1 MIARPDA
8 PAMTPAEPELVITRV
23 FDAPASL
30 VFRAW
35 TEPEHFVRWWG
46 PNGFTTPVCKIDL
59 RPGGA
64 WHVCMR
70 SPDGRDYWSKGIYRE
85 IVAPKRIV
93 TTDYFSD
100 EAGNLVQP
108 TQYGLPAD
116 WPAEMLLT
124 VTFVERAGK
133 TTLTVR
139 QSVPLSLAQSIGAI
153 EGWNQSLDR
162 LAGELATA

>member
-1 MIARPDA
+1 MTAGADRAA
-8 PAMTPAEPELVITRV
+8 PPAAPELVITRV
-23 FDAPASL
+23 FDAPREV

-59 RPGGA
+59 RPGGV

-70 SPDGRDYWSKGIYRE
+70 SPDGRDYWSKGVYRE
-85 IVAPKRIV
+85 IVVPERIV
-93 TTDYFSD
+93 ATDFFSD

-108 TQYGLPAD
+108 SQYGLPAA

-124 VTFVERAGK
+124 VTFAEQDGK
-133 TTLTVR
+133 TRLTVR
-139 QSVPLSLAQSIGAI
+139 QSVPESLARSIGAVD
-153 EGWNQSLDR
+153 GWNQSFDR
-162 LAGELATA
+162 LAEQLAKA